1 MLKIIYNHI
10 LFNYKMRTTCDYK
23 QCNKK
28 LNSVM
33 IVVCKCRCEKIFC
46 FKHKLPELHNCTYIY
61 FTNDD
66 KKKFIENNK
75 IVKKKISII

>member
-33 IVVCKCRCEKIFC
+33 IVVCKCRCENI
-46 FKHKLPELHNCTYIY
+46 
-61 FTNDD
+61 
-66 KKKFIENNK
+66 
-75 IVKKKISII
+75 